1 MLLNILFGIVGIFT
15 IVFFESFLIA
25 LFNFRVV
32 VILLLFLFKKVDW
45 KILLLLFSLLF
56 FISDVVNNLP
66 LGSNLLINSAILG
79 VLMLSSL
86 FFSLGSDI
94 TGSFVRI
101 FVFTLYYIL
110 LKILPSFLISGKLG
124 FLDLKDVFFA
134 LLKAVVSTLLV
145 LLIEY
150 VLAGFR
156 ERGNTSKIRL
166 K

>member
-25 LFNFRVV
+25 LFNFKVV